1 MEYPRIFNNVRIYI
15 LFFKKDIGAEIA
27 VKAEI
32 AVALTIKRHKRK
44 GGVVQI
50 ICYKPLV
57 RYTRVFKR
65 FAQKAAEHIVPDL
78 AYKRRFS
85 AEF

>member
-1 MEYPRIFNNVRIYI
+1 MEYSRISYNVRIYI
-15 LFFKKDIGAEIA
+15 LFFKKDIRAEIA

-32 AVALTIKRHKRK
+32 AVSVTVKRHKRK
-44 GGVVQI
+44 CGVVQI
-50 ICYKPLV
+50 IGYKPLV
-57 RYTRVFKR
+57 RYARVFKR

>member
-1 MEYPRIFNNVRIYI
+1 MEYPRISYNVRIYI
-15 LFFKKDIGAEIA
+15 LFFKKNIRAEIA

-50 ICYKPLV
+50 IGYKPLI
-57 RYTRVFKR
+57 RYARVFER

>member
-15 LFFKKDIGAEIA
+15 LFFKKNIGAEIT

-32 AVALTIKRHKRK
+32 TVAITVKRHKRK

-50 ICYKPLV
+50 VGYKPLV
-57 RYTRVFKR
+57 RYARVFKR

-78 AYKRRFS
+78 AYKRCFP

>member
-1 MEYPRIFNNVRIYI
+1 MEYPRISYNVRLYI
-15 LFFKKDIGAEIA
+15 LFFKKNISAEIA

-32 AVALTIKRHKRK
+32 AVSVAIQRHKRK

-50 ICYKPLV
+50 VGYKPLV
-57 RYTRVFKR
+57 RYARVFKR
-65 FAQKAAEHIVPDL
+65 FAQKAAEYIVPDL

-85 AEF
+85 AKF

>member
-1 MEYPRIFNNVRIYI
+1 MEYLRIFYDVLLYI
-15 LFFKKDIGAEIA
+15 LFFKENIRAEIA

-32 AVALTIKRHKRK
+32 AVALTVKRHKRK

-50 ICYKPLV
+50 IGYKSLV
-57 RYTRVFKR
+57 RNTRVFKR

-78 AYKRRFS
+78 AYKRCFPT
-85 AEF
+85 EF